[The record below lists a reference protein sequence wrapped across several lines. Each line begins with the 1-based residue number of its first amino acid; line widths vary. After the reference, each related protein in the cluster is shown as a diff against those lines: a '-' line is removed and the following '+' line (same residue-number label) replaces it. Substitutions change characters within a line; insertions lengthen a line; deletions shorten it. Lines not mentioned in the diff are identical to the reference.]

1 LDISYCFKKCL
12 LGQATA
18 EDILNKNHSVFDAAS
33 EFRFFIER
41 CSKNCPFK
49 DNITVTDK
57 EHLE

>member
-1 LDISYCFKKCL
+1 L

-41 CSKNCPFK
+41 CSENCPFK